1 MEFER
6 GLSIWKREMFRKI
19 YHIWGYKSE
28 SFFSEYVALSTIFV
42 SLHWLLSEQNLEVKD
57 FVDCGW
63 LECSIDIKFWEGV
76 YYEI

>member
-1 MEFER
+1 MKGDWAFER
-6 GLSIWKREMFRKI
+6 EKCLERSIIFEDIRVRV
-19 YHIWGYKSE
+19 
-28 SFFSEYVALSTIFV
+28 FFSEYVALSTIFV

-57 FVDCGW
+57 FADCGW